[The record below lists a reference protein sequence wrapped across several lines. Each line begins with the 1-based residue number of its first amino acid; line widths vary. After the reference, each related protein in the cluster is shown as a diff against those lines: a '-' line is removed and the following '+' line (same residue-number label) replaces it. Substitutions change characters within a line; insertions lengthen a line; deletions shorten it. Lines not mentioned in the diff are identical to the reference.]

1 MTLESQTNRT
11 VGVIGASSM
20 IGSRYCEL
28 AQNDFDLVKA
38 DLSGETPVDIT
49 NLESVDEFFKN
60 NEFTNVIL
68 FSAFTD
74 VDAAQKQKG
83 DKSGTCWQVNVVGVQ
98 NVVNTCLKYKRGLI
112 FISTSFVF
120 DGTQGPYNEDSP
132 VGPDLEKVSW
142 YGITKIE
149 AENIIKGELTNYI
162 TIRIT
167 YPYRARF
174 AQKDDFAKQILKK
187 YRQGSL
193 YPMFSDQTFTPT
205 FVDDLAPAI
214 KLLLTGNQTPQVI
227 HLASPQIA
235 TPYEFAKYL
244 IEVFGEDPSG
254 LKEGSIVEFLK
265 KPGATPRAV
274 KGALSVKKI
283 ERLGFHPT
291 NWRQGIDAI
300 YDQSSGKLI

>member
-1 MTLESQTNRT
+1 
-11 VGVIGASSM
+11 M

-28 AQNDFDLVKA
+28 SQNDFDLVKA

-49 NLESVDEFFKN
+49 NPQSVDEFFRNSK
-60 NEFTNVIL
+60 FTNMIL

-74 VDAAQKQKG
+74 VDAAEKQRE
-83 DKSGTCWQVNVVGVQ
+83 DKNSSCWQVNVVGVQ
-98 NVVNTCLKYKRGLI
+98 NVVNACLKHKRGLI

-120 DGTQGPYNEDSP
+120 DGTQGPYSEDSP

-142 YGITKIE
+142 YGVTKIE
-149 AENIIKGELTNYI
+149 AENIIKSALDNHQI
-162 TIRIT
+162 IRIA
-167 YPYRARF
+167 YPYRAKFRK
-174 AQKDDFAKQILKK
+174 KDDFAKQILRK

-214 KLLLTGNQTPQVI
+214 KLLITGNQTPQVI
-227 HLASPQIA
+227 HLASPQTT
-235 TPYEFAKYL
+235 TPNEFATYL
-244 IEVFGEDPSG
+244 IEVFGGKPSDVQ
-254 LKEGSIVEFLK
+254 KGSIVEFLQK
-265 KPGATPRAV
+265 SGATPRPV
-274 KGALSVKKI
+274 NGGLLV
-283 ERLGFHPT
+283 ERIQGLGFHPT